1 MQSNKNPVDVVSY
14 TPPGI
19 SWTAPEKSRPWQS
32 PPQLVDMVD
41 VCGYYIMNMSSDE
54 MIDDLLDVVETEVP
68 LSVVAEGMMLQGV
81 STGIHSVDM
90 GILVMPVIIE
100 MLITIAEHN
109 KTDYTIYPDDYDKEA
124 KVSNRMAR
132 LAVEKAMKNIEGK
145 DVSTEE
151 EAMPVEEKPKGLMAK
166 RKEVM

>member
-1 MQSNKNPVDVVSY
+1 MQSNTNVADVVNY

-54 MIDDLLDVVETEVP
+54 MLDDLLDVVETPVP
-68 LSVVAEGMMLQGV
+68 LAVTAEAMMLQGA
-81 STGIHSVDM
+81 SSGIHSVDM

-109 KTDYTIYPDDYDKEA
+109 KSEYTIYPDDFDKDA
-124 KVSNRMAR
+124 KVSNRVAR
-132 LAVEKAMKNIEGK
+132 LAVEKAMKKIEDK
-145 DVSTEE
+145 
-151 EAMPVEEKPKGLMAK
+151 EAPEVEDEMPKEPKGLMAK